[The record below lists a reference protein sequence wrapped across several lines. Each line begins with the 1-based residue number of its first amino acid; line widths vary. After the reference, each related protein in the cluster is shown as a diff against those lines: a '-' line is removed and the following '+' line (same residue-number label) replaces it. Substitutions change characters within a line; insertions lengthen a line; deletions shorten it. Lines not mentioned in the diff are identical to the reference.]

1 MTRFPA
7 SAAALA
13 PKAICFWLSGQQLGV
28 PIEHVKETIVL
39 RPITRLFLTPR
50 WIAGLI
56 NLRGDVVAVLDLAGL
71 LGLPASG
78 FTDETRIVITRCAGK
93 TAGLIVDRLAEA
105 RSYDRARLEPPPPTL
120 SADAAELITGVAT
133 QEGGVPLVLLD
144 LERLLLSER
153 LRPFSRRT

>member
-1 MTRFPA
+1 MTRFTPT
-7 SAAALA
+7 AALA

-39 RPITRLFLTPR
+39 RPITHVFLTPR

-71 LGLPASG
+71 LGLPQTG
-78 FTDETRIVITRCAGK
+78 FTDETRIVITRSGGK
-93 TAGLIVDRLAEA
+93 TAGLLVDRLAEA
-105 RSYDRARLEPPPPTL
+105 RSYERDKLEPAPATL
-120 SADAAELITGVAT
+120 GAEASELVAGVAT

-144 LERLLLSER
+144 LERLLHSER
-153 LRPFSRRT
+153 LRPFSRRI

>member
-1 MTRFPA
+1 MTRFTAPA
-7 SAAALA
+7 AKQA

-39 RPITRLFLTPR
+39 RPITHVFLTPR

-71 LGLPASG
+71 LGLPATG

-93 TAGLIVDRLAEA
+93 TAGLLVDRLAEA
-105 RSYDRARLEPPPPTL
+105 RHFDRERLEPAPPTL
-120 SADAAELITGVAT
+120 AVEASELVAGVAT
-133 QEGGVPLVLLD
+133 QEDGVPLVLLD
-144 LERLLLSER
+144 LERLLHSER

>member
-1 MTRFPA
+1 MTRFRAPG
-7 SAAALA
+7 AALA

-39 RPITRLFLTPR
+39 RPITRVFLTPR

-71 LGLPASG
+71 LGLPATG
-78 FTDETRIVITRCAGK
+78 FTDETRIVITRHEGK

-105 RSYDRARLEPPPPTL
+105 RTFDREQLEAAPATL
-120 SADAAELITGVAT
+120 SEEATELVAGVAT
-133 QEGGVPLVLLD
+133 QEDGVPLVLLD
-144 LERLLLSER
+144 LERLLHSER
-153 LRPFSRRT
+153 FKPFSRRT

>member
-7 SAAALA
+7 AGAALA

-39 RPITRLFLTPR
+39 RPITHVFLTPR
-50 WIAGLI
+50 WVAGLI
-56 NLRGDVVAVLDLAGL
+56 NLRGDVVAVLELAAL

-78 FTDETRIVITRCAGK
+78 FTDETRIVITRHGGK

-105 RSYDRARLEPPPPTL
+105 RSYNPARLEPPPPTL
-120 SADAAELITGVAT
+120 PGEAAELIAGVAT
-133 QEGGVPLVLLD
+133 QEGGVPLILLD
-144 LERLLLSER
+144 LERLLNLER
-153 LRPFSRRT
+153 LKPFARRT